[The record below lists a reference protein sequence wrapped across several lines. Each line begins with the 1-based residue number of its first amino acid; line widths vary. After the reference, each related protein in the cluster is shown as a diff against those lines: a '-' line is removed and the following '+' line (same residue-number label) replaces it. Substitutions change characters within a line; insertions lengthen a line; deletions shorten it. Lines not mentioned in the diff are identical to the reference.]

1 MHGFFIFQQK
11 YTKFAGLELIEK
23 NKCLKNKTSEY
34 KSRTKEKLG
43 VQFDTP
49 YYHPVQE
56 KLYRAQFFMDNITNY
71 LNLPENA
78 KVLTWLVVR
87 VVIPPI

>member
-34 KSRTKEKLG
+34 KSRTTKRSL
-43 VQFDTP
+43 VQFLVRYT
-49 YYHPVQE
+49 YYHI
-56 KLYRAQFFMDNITNY
+56 LYKERNYTEAQFFMDN
-71 LNLPENA
+71 
-78 KVLTWLVVR
+78 
-87 VVIPPI
+87 